1 MADEQPAAGS
11 IAGGGN
17 AGNTD
22 IGAVV
27 TLSPNRLSTSMQ
39 REERDSTP
47 ASGRG
52 VEAPVGLSL
61 QRAGTLPIRRHGV
74 EGDNVEPETRRPGRT
89 ISSKPRNLEA
99 PPLSPRSQIFGRKPS
114 TNRDNREGS
123 LGPIP
128 ERGQAP
134 PATSRPR
141 GSTNSE
147 RPSFSSPGM
156 RPRMTT
162 WANSPNRARGS
173 TLTRRPTVLLAQAQ
187 AQTTGRDMDAQSAT
201 FTLAGPQQIDTLAAN
216 QPYVD
221 PGYADLNPAYDQPV
235 NTRPVWGLAKPLPRV
250 IRAGMVPTK
259 SELKLQIPEARKQ
272 DPANVDLEHGR
283 VEPTLRLGKI
293 SSQLQSA
300 RQQRENRL
308 LQTYNEA
315 PLSATSPIGRQTSSI
330 TGPLSPQSQ
339 AIEEEEED
347 VGLGHRLS
355 DHLPPVQ
362 EQPGPTKESQAQQY
376 WYPDDAASI
385 VTEKEHD
392 GDLDGDWIGEE
403 IPLKAYDPENDEIHN
418 LHTHWSVIR
427 LRFREPLAE
436 LLAVGS
442 SEDCMIMFTKTNNRL
457 QFNLPWDSALT

>member
-1 MADEQPAAGS
+1 MADDRPVAGS
-11 IAGGGN
+11 SAEGGN
-17 AGNTD
+17 EGSTTTE
-22 IGAVV
+22 AVA
-27 TLSPNRLSTSMQ
+27 SPSRPSVSALH
-39 REERDSTP
+39 EERGSIPGRIVESGPP
-47 ASGRG
+47 AG
-52 VEAPVGLSL
+52 PSL
-61 QRAGTLPIRRHGV
+61 QRAGTLPIRRHGL
-74 EGDNVEPETRRPGRT
+74 EGDDLEPGTRRRGRT
-89 ISSKPRNLEA
+89 ISSKPRNYDA

-114 TNRDNREGS
+114 TNSRDNREGS

-128 ERGQAP
+128 ESRQPSPA
-134 PATSRPR
+134 ATSRPR

-147 RPSFSSPGM
+147 RPSFISPGM
-156 RPRMTT
+156 RPRMST

-173 TLTRRPTVLLAQAQ
+173 TLTRRPTVLLAQPQ

-201 FTLAGPQQIDTLAAN
+201 FTLAGPQQIETLAAN

-221 PGYADLNPAYDQPV
+221 PGYADLNPGYDQPV

-250 IRAGMVPTK
+250 IRPGMVPSK
-259 SELKLQIPEARKQ
+259 SELKLQIPEAQK
-272 DPANVDLEHGR
+272 PEPENVDLEQGR
-283 VEPTLRLGKI
+283 VESTLHLGRI

-308 LQTYNEA
+308 LQTVNGA
-315 PLSATSPIGRQTSSI
+315 PLSTTSPIGRQTSSI
-330 TGPLSPQSQ
+330 AGPMSPQSQ

-347 VGLGHRLS
+347 LGLGHRLS

-362 EQPGPTKESQAQQY
+362 EQSGPMGGAQQGQHR
-376 WYPDDAASI
+376 YPDDAASI

-403 IPLKAYDPENDEIHN
+403 IPLKAYDPETDEIHN

-436 LLAVGS
+436 LLAVS
-442 SEDCMIMFTKTNNRL
+442 FSDTFFL
-457 QFNLPWDSALT
+457 V

>member
-1 MADEQPAAGS
+1 MS
-11 IAGGGN
+11 
-17 AGNTD
+17 
-22 IGAVV
+22 
-27 TLSPNRLSTSMQ
+27 
-39 REERDSTP
+39 
-47 ASGRG
+47 
-52 VEAPVGLSL
+52 
-61 QRAGTLPIRRHGV
+61 
-74 EGDNVEPETRRPGRT
+74 
-89 ISSKPRNLEA
+89 
-99 PPLSPRSQIFGRKPS
+99 
-114 TNRDNREGS
+114 
-123 LGPIP
+123 
-128 ERGQAP
+128 
-134 PATSRPR
+134 
-141 GSTNSE
+141 
-147 RPSFSSPGM
+147 
-156 RPRMTT
+156 T

-173 TLTRRPTVLLAQAQ
+173 TLTRRPTVLLAQPQ
-187 AQTTGRDMDAQSAT
+187 AQTTGKDMDAQSAT

-250 IRAGMVPTK
+250 IRPGMVPSK
-259 SELKLQIPEARKQ
+259 SELKLQIPEAQKP
-272 DPANVDLEHGR
+272 DPENVDLEQGR
-283 VEPTLRLGKI
+283 VEPTLRLGRI

-308 LQTYNEA
+308 LQTYNG
-315 PLSATSPIGRQTSSI
+315 PPFSATSPIWRQTSSI
-330 TGPLSPQSQ
+330 AGPMSPQSQ

-347 VGLGHRLS
+347 LGLGHRLS

-362 EQPGPTKESQAQQY
+362 EQPCSIGDAQQGQQH

-403 IPLKAYDPENDEIHN
+403 IPLKAYDPETDEIHN

-442 SEDCMIMFTKTNNRL
+442 SNSLFLVYTNTIRS
-457 QFNLPWDSALT
+457 QFNLL